1 MLLLVGT
8 LRPICLAFNSA
19 NHSAA
24 SGPPVT
30 SGPAVIPVGSLLG
43 VGIGRSKIAPSVAT
57 RPMLL
62 PLLSVNQSAP
72 SGPIVIA
79 QRQAPLVS
87 PEENSVICAAAR
99 PIQPNAASARA
110 ATKARSTSRGHV
122 TRTPL
127 KREERTSSEITGR
140 TVVAMRGFLRS
151 IGHI

>member
-30 SGPAVIPVGSLLG
+30 SGPAVIPVARLLG
-43 VGIGRSKIAPSVAT
+43 AGIGDSNIDPSVAM

-62 PLLSVNQSAP
+62 PLLSVNHSAP

-79 QRQAPLVS
+79 QRPALLVS
-87 PEENSVICAAAR
+87 PEENSVICAAA
-99 PIQPNAASARA
+99 PPGQAS
-110 ATKARSTSRGHV
+110 
-122 TRTPL
+122 
-127 KREERTSSEITGR
+127 
-140 TVVAMRGFLRS
+140 
-151 IGHI
+151 